1 MGILDYEWNKNIKL
15 ALTLRRDKFMNFYR
29 LFILSIVII
38 SGASA
43 KGQVGSVPVKMPVMG
58 KNDTIRV
65 ASTNENG
72 EMIPW
77 IPLDEVVIYGFR
89 IFKSPAERAAFN
101 RLRYNVMKVMPYAL
115 YAKRRYEQLERDLAV
130 TAEKKEQKKLVK
142 QCDKEIK
149 EMFNREIKELTIT
162 QGQIL
167 TKLIDRE
174 LGRTTYD
181 IIKETKGGV
190 TAFLYQSVARVVGH
204 NLKSTYSPQEDR
216 DIESIITSSGF
227 YQ

>member
-1 MGILDYEWNKNIKL
+1 
-15 ALTLRRDKFMNFYR
+15 MNFYR
-29 LFILSIVII
+29 LFIPLIVII
-38 SGASA
+38 TSTSA
-43 KGQVGSVPVKMPVMG
+43 EAQEATMPVKMPVLG

-65 ASTNENG
+65 AGTNDNG

-77 IPLDEVVIYGFR
+77 ISLKEVVIYGVR
-89 IFKSPAERAAFN
+89 IFKSPADQAAYN

-115 YAKRRYEQLERDLAV
+115 FAKRRYEQLERELAV
-130 TAEKKEQKKLVK
+130 TADKKEQKKLVK

-149 EMFNREIKELTIT
+149 EMFNREIKELTIS

-174 LGRTTYD
+174 IGRTTFE

-204 NLKSTYSPQEDR
+204 NLKSTYSAEEDR
-216 DIESIITSSGF
+216 DIESIIISSGF
-227 YQ
+227 YH

>member
-1 MGILDYEWNKNIKL
+1 MK
-15 ALTLRRDKFMNFYR
+15 FYR

-38 SGASA
+38 SSLSA
-43 KGQVGSVPVKMPVMG
+43 TAQVSGLPVKMPVLG

-65 ASTNENG
+65 AGTNDNG

-77 IPLDEVVIYGFR
+77 IPLHEVVIYGYR
-89 IFKSPAERAAFN
+89 IFKTPADQVAFN

-115 YAKRRYEQLERDLAV
+115 FAKRRYEQLEREVASTQDKS
-130 TAEKKEQKKLVK
+130 ERKKFVK

-149 EMFNREIKELTIT
+149 DMFNREIKELTIT

-181 IIKETKGGV
+181 IVKETKGGI

-204 NLKSTYSPQEDR
+204 NLKSTYDPQQDR
-216 DIESIITSSGF
+216 DIESIIVSSGF

>member
-1 MGILDYEWNKNIKL
+1 MK
-15 ALTLRRDKFMNFYR
+15 FYR
-29 LFILSIVII
+29 LFILLIVII
-38 SGASA
+38 SGA
-43 KGQVGSVPVKMPVMG
+43 QVRAQVNGVTIKMPVLG

-65 ASTNENG
+65 AGTNDNG

-77 IPLDEVVIYGFR
+77 IPLHEVVIYGVR
-89 IFKSPAERAAFN
+89 IFKSPTERAAYS

-115 YAKRRYEQLERDLAV
+115 YAKQRYEQLEKDLAL
-130 TAEKKEQKKLVK
+130 TQEKREQKKLVK

-149 EMFNREIKELTIT
+149 DMFNREIKELTIT

-181 IIKETKGGV
+181 IVKETKGGF

-204 NLKSTYSPQEDR
+204 NLKSTYNPQEER
-216 DIESIITSSGF
+216 DIESIIISSGF

>member
-1 MGILDYEWNKNIKL
+1 MK
-15 ALTLRRDKFMNFYR
+15 FYR

-38 SGASA
+38 SSISA
-43 KGQVGSVPVKMPVMG
+43 NAQISGTAVRMPVLG

-65 ASTNENG
+65 AGTNDDG

-77 IPLDEVVIYGFR
+77 IPLNEVVIYGYR
-89 IFKSPAERAAFN
+89 IFKTPADQAAFN
-101 RLRYNVMKVMPYAL
+101 RLKYNVMKVMPYAL
-115 YAKRRYEQLERDLAV
+115 FAKRRYEQLEREVASTED
-130 TAEKKEQKKLVK
+130 KKERKKFVK

-149 EMFNREIKELTIT
+149 DMFNREIKELTIT

-181 IIKETKGGV
+181 IVKETKGGI

-204 NLKSTYSPQEDR
+204 NLKSTYDPKQER
-216 DIESIITSSGF
+216 DIESIIVSSGF

>member
-1 MGILDYEWNKNIKL
+1 
-15 ALTLRRDKFMNFYR
+15 MNFYR
-29 LFILSIVII
+29 LFIPLIVII
-38 SGASA
+38 TSTSVEA
-43 KGQVGSVPVKMPVMG
+43 QVSSMPVKMPSLG

-65 ASTNENG
+65 AGTNENG

-77 IPLDEVVIYGFR
+77 MSLNEVVIYGVR
-89 IFKSPAERAAFN
+89 IFKSPAEQAAFN

-115 YAKRRYEQLERDLAV
+115 FAKRRYEQLERELAV
-130 TAEKKEQKKLVK
+130 TANKKEQKRLVK

-174 LGRTTYD
+174 VGRTTFE

-204 NLKSTYSPQEDR
+204 NLKSTYSAEENR
-216 DIESIITSSGF
+216 DIESIINASGF
-227 YQ
+227 YH

>member
-1 MGILDYEWNKNIKL
+1 
-15 ALTLRRDKFMNFYR
+15 MNFYR

-43 KGQVGSVPVKMPVMG
+43 KAQVSTVPVKMPVLG

-65 ASTNENG
+65 ASTNDNG

-77 IPLDEVVIYGFR
+77 IPLNEVEIFAMR
-89 IFKSPAERAAFN
+89 LFKSPADRAAFN

-115 YAKRRYEQLERDLAV
+115 FAKRRYEQLERDLAL
-130 TAEKKEQKKLVK
+130 TTEKKEQKKLVK

-216 DIESIITSSGF
+216 DIESIIVSSGF

>member
-1 MGILDYEWNKNIKL
+1 MPGYKI
-15 ALTLRRDKFMNFYR
+15 MNFYR

-43 KGQVGSVPVKMPVMG
+43 KAQVSTVSVKMPVLG

-65 ASTNENG
+65 ASTNDNG

-77 IPLDEVVIYGFR
+77 IPLNEVEIFAMR
-89 IFKSPAERAAFN
+89 LFKSPADRAAFN

-115 YAKRRYEQLERDLAV
+115 FAKRRYEQLERDLAL
-130 TAEKKEQKKLVK
+130 TTEKKEQKKLVK

-216 DIESIITSSGF
+216 DIESIIISSGF

>member
-1 MGILDYEWNKNIKL
+1 
-15 ALTLRRDKFMNFYR
+15 MNFYR
-29 LFILSIVII
+29 LFIPLIVII
-38 SGASA
+38 TATSVSA
-43 KGQVGSVPVKMPVMG
+43 QVSTLPVKMPVMG

-77 IPLDEVVIYGFR
+77 ISLNEVVIYGFR
-89 IFKSPAERAAFN
+89 IFKSPADQAAYN

-115 YAKRRYEQLERDLAV
+115 FAKRRYEQLERELAV
-130 TAEKKEQKKLVK
+130 TAEKKQQKKLVK

-204 NLKSTYSPQEDR
+204 NLKSTYSPEEDR
-216 DIESIITSSGF
+216 DIESIIISSGF

>member
-1 MGILDYEWNKNIKL
+1 
-15 ALTLRRDKFMNFYR
+15 MNFYR
-29 LFILSIVII
+29 LFIPLIVII
-38 SGASA
+38 TSTSA
-43 KGQVGSVPVKMPVMG
+43 EAQEATMPVKMPVLG

-65 ASTNENG
+65 AGTNDNG

-77 IPLDEVVIYGFR
+77 ISLKEVVIYGVR
-89 IFKSPAERAAFN
+89 TFKSPADQAAYN

-115 YAKRRYEQLERDLAV
+115 FAKRRYEQLERELAV
-130 TAEKKEQKKLVK
+130 TADKKEQKRLVK

-149 EMFNREIKELTIT
+149 EMFNREIKELTIS

-174 LGRTTYD
+174 IGRTTFE

-204 NLKSTYSPQEDR
+204 NLKSTYSAEQDR
-216 DIESIITSSGF
+216 DIESIIISSGF
-227 YQ
+227 YH

>member
-1 MGILDYEWNKNIKL
+1 
-15 ALTLRRDKFMNFYR
+15 MNFYR
-29 LFILSIVII
+29 LFIPLIVII
-38 SGASA
+38 TSASA
-43 KGQVGSVPVKMPVMG
+43 SAQVSSLPVKMPVMG

-77 IPLDEVVIYGFR
+77 IPLNEVVIYGFR
-89 IFKSPAERAAFN
+89 IFKSPAEQAAYN

-115 YAKRRYEQLERDLAV
+115 FAKRRYEQLERELAV
-130 TAEKKEQKKLVK
+130 TAEKKQQKRLVK

-204 NLKSTYSPQEDR
+204 NLKSTYSPEEDR
-216 DIESIITSSGF
+216 DIESIIISSGF

>member
-1 MGILDYEWNKNIKL
+1 MK
-15 ALTLRRDKFMNFYR
+15 FYR
-29 LFILSIVII
+29 LFILLIVII
-38 SGASA
+38 SGV
-43 KGQVGSVPVKMPVMG
+43 QVRAQVNVVTIKMPVLG

-65 ASTNENG
+65 AGTNDNG

-77 IPLDEVVIYGFR
+77 IPLQEVVIYGVR
-89 IFKSPAERAAFN
+89 IFKSPAERAAYS

-115 YAKRRYEQLERDLAV
+115 YAKQRYEQLEKDLAL
-130 TAEKKEQKKLVK
+130 TTEKKEQKKLVK

-149 EMFNREIKELTIT
+149 DMFNREIKELTIT

-181 IIKETKGGV
+181 IVKETKGGF

-204 NLKSTYSPQEDR
+204 NLKSTYNPQEER
-216 DIESIITSSGF
+216 DIESIIISSGF

>member
-1 MGILDYEWNKNIKL
+1 
-15 ALTLRRDKFMNFYR
+15 MNFYR
-29 LFILSIVII
+29 LFIPLIVII
-38 SGASA
+38 TAASA
-43 KGQVGSVPVKMPVMG
+43 SAQVSSLPVKMPVMG

-77 IPLDEVVIYGFR
+77 IPLNEVVIYGFR
-89 IFKSPAERAAFN
+89 IFKSPADQAAYN

-115 YAKRRYEQLERDLAV
+115 FAKRRYEQLERELAV
-130 TAEKKEQKKLVK
+130 TAEKKQQKKLVK

-204 NLKSTYSPQEDR
+204 NLKSTYSPEEDR
-216 DIESIITSSGF
+216 DIESIIISSGF